1 MPEHTILVVDDTD
14 DARAITSLHL
24 TGAGYAV
31 IEAATGLEALVHAA
45 SHPDL
50 IVLDIHLPDID
61 GFEVCRRI
69 RASPATAS
77 IPILYLSAAHRATGD
92 RVKGLEVGADAF
104 LTQPAEPDELLATVG
119 ALLRIR
125 RAETR
130 LRATQERYRRVV
142 DAALEGIWSIDVDGR
157 TTYVNRQ
164 MATMLGYTADE
175 LLGCSL
181 YDFVDPA
188 VRAEAERYFE
198 RRTRGIREQQDVRFR
213 RKDGSVLWAIVSAIP
228 IVGDDGV
235 LVGALAVVT
244 DITDRKRTERAE
256 QRAEMLRFI
265 ASLANAASHEINNPL
280 TVIVGTLELLD
291 RKADLDAGW
300 RVRVQRAVQA
310 ARDIHDI
317 VRRMSRITRLESVDH
332 TAGLPAMLDLERSSL
347 EEIDGPHA

>member
-1 MPEHTILVVDDTD
+1 MPENTILVVDDTD

-24 TGAGYAV
+24 TGAGYTV

-45 SHPDL
+45 SQPDL
-50 IVLDIHLPDID
+50 IILDIHLPDID
-61 GFEVCRRI
+61 GFEVCRRL

-77 IPILYLSAAHRATGD
+77 IPILYLSAAHRASRD
-92 RVKGLEVGADAF
+92 RVRGLELGADAY

-142 DAALEGIWSIDVDGR
+142 DTALEGIWSIDADGH

-164 MATMLGYTADE
+164 MAAMLGCTADE
-175 LLGCSL
+175 MLGCSL
-181 YDFVDPA
+181 CDFVDPA
-188 VRAEAERYFE
+188 LRAVAERHFE
-198 RRTRGIREQQDVRFR
+198 RRKRGIRDQQDLRFR

-235 LVGALAVVT
+235 FVGAVAVVT
-244 DITDRKRTERAE
+244 DITDRKRAERAE
-256 QRAEMLRFI
+256 QRAEMLHSI

-300 RVRVQRAVQA
+300 RVRVLRAVQA
-310 ARDIHDI
+310 ARDIQDSI
-317 VRRMSRITRLESVDH
+317 RRMSRITRLESVDH
-332 TAGLPAMLDLERSSL
+332 SPDLPPMLDLERSSL
-347 EEIDGPHA
+347 EGIDRPHA